1 MVFSIFKNIIKSV
14 LPASLWLNLRLF
26 RETNINRK
34 VAKDYIKQMLNDKSP
49 ITTQMDQHIIGACD
63 VFEYKSIL
71 EVGSGGGRLSYWY
84 LFNRKDFSGIEPD
97 IWYRKLVNNF
107 FYDMGFGKDRIQDGD
122 IHNIQFDDNA
132 FDIVTSNAV
141 IEHIQDPVKA
151 VNELFRVA
159 RRGCVIT
166 FPYGHE
172 ADSPDHIQHF
182 YEKDVEELF
191 SSYNYESSIVYDRP
205 DGNRC
210 YLVII
215 KKLGSV

>member
-1 MVFSIFKNIIKSV
+1 MVFDTFKNIIKSV
-14 LPASLWLNLRLF
+14 LPASFWLKLRLF

-34 VAKDYIKQMLNDKSP
+34 VAKEYIKQMLNDGFP
-49 ITTQMDQHIIGACD
+49 ITTQMDQHIIDACNM
-63 VFEYKSIL
+63 FEYQSIL

-84 LFNRKDFSGIEPD
+84 LFSRKDFLGIEPD

-107 FYDMGFGKDRIQDGD
+107 FQDMEFGKDKIQDGD
-122 IHNIQFDDNA
+122 IHNIKYDDHT

-141 IEHIQDPVKA
+141 IEHIQYPVKA
-151 VNELFRVA
+151 VSELFRVA
-159 RRGCVIT
+159 RYGCVIT

-191 SSYNYESSIVYDRP
+191 SDYNYESSIVYDRP

-210 YLVII
+210 FLVII
-215 KKLGSV
+215 KKLG

>member
-1 MVFSIFKNIIKSV
+1 MVFDTFKNIIKSV
-14 LPASLWLNLRLF
+14 LPASFWLKLRLF

-34 VAKDYIKQMLNDKSP
+34 VAKEYIKQMLNDGFP
-49 ITTQMDQHIIGACD
+49 ITTQMDQHIIDACNM
-63 VFEYKSIL
+63 FEYQSIL

-84 LFNRKDFSGIEPD
+84 LFSRKDFLGIEPD

-107 FYDMGFGKDRIQDGD
+107 FQDMEFGKDKIQDGD
-122 IHNIQFDDNA
+122 IHNIKYDDHT

-151 VNELFRVA
+151 VSELFRVA
-159 RRGCVIT
+159 RYGCVIT

-191 SSYNYESSIVYDRP
+191 SDYNYESSIVYDRP

-210 YLVII
+210 FLVII
-215 KKLGSV
+215 KKLG

>member
-97 IWYRKLVNNF
+97 IWYRKLVNNQEQTEETRT
-107 FYDMGFGKDRIQDGD
+107 YVKEKLRAALWLLKSVDQRQETIQ
-122 IHNIQFDDNA
+122 
-132 FDIVTSNAV
+132 
-141 IEHIQDPVKA
+141 
-151 VNELFRVA
+151 RVA
-159 RRGCVIT
+159 RSIASFQSDFLDRGI
-166 FPYGHE
+166 
-172 ADSPDHIQHF
+172 I
-182 YEKDVEELF
+182 
-191 SSYNYESSIVYDRP
+191 SICQQLSLPKVNTR
-205 DGNRC
+205 
-210 YLVII
+210 
-215 KKLGSV
+215 

>member
-1 MVFSIFKNIIKSV
+1 M
-14 LPASLWLNLRLF
+14 LF
-26 RETNINRK
+26 RSYAKNKYQTNK
-34 VAKDYIKQMLNDKSP
+34 HKFFLIKNNILPFKSN
-49 ITTQMDQHIIGACD
+49 T
-63 VFEYKSIL
+63 
-71 EVGSGGGRLSYWY
+71 
-84 LFNRKDFSGIEPD
+84 
-97 IWYRKLVNNF
+97 
-107 FYDMGFGKDRIQDGD
+107 
-122 IHNIQFDDNA
+122 

-191 SSYNYESSIVYDRP
+191 SNYNCKSSIVYDRP

-210 YLVII
+210 FLVII
-215 KKLGSV
+215 KK

>member
-1 MVFSIFKNIIKSV
+1 MVFDTFKNIIKSV
-14 LPASLWLNLRLF
+14 LPASFWLKLRLF

-34 VAKDYIKQMLNDKSP
+34 VAKEYIKQMLNDGFP
-49 ITTQMDQHIIGACD
+49 ITTQMDQHIIDACNM
-63 VFEYKSIL
+63 FEYQSIL

-84 LFNRKDFSGIEPD
+84 LFSRKDFLGIEPD

-107 FYDMGFGKDRIQDGD
+107 FQDMEFGKDKIQDGD
-122 IHNIQFDDNA
+122 IHNIKYDDRT

-151 VNELFRVA
+151 VSELFRVA
-159 RRGCVIT
+159 RYGCVIT

-191 SSYNYESSIVYDRP
+191 SDYNYESSIVYDRP

-210 YLVII
+210 FLVII
-215 KKLGSV
+215 KKLG

>member
-1 MVFSIFKNIIKSV
+1 M
-14 LPASLWLNLRLF
+14 PASFWLKLRLF

-34 VAKDYIKQMLNDKSP
+34 VAKEYIKQMLNDGFP
-49 ITTQMDQHIIGACD
+49 ITTQMDQHIIDACNM
-63 VFEYKSIL
+63 FEYQSIL

-84 LFNRKDFSGIEPD
+84 LFSRKDFLGIEPD

-107 FYDMGFGKDRIQDGD
+107 FQDMEFGKDKIQDGD
-122 IHNIQFDDNA
+122 IHNIKYDDRT

-151 VNELFRVA
+151 VSELFRVA
-159 RRGCVIT
+159 RYGCVIT

-182 YEKDVEELF
+182 YEKHVEELF
-191 SSYNYESSIVYDRP
+191 SDYNYESSIVYDRP

-210 YLVII
+210 FLVII
-215 KKLGSV
+215 KKLG